1 MAVLKFVNS
10 NYSDFI
16 CSTSTNVTGLNLED
30 AVTHQAISGQATTG
44 TNAFQWLKANDSV
57 EYYIVL
63 SLITSNLTSNYKTHT
78 TPEYYIKGGTNQ
90 NYIQFTFSARMTSQ
104 GYYQVLAGFFLH
116 SNDYPQFTSYVYST
130 QTIVFTQYPTLSDY
144 VDAFES
150 GELGFYLWA
159 YPGTQTDTDTV
170 GLIAFGP
177 SSLTDLNPN
186 PYLVICKYNNASNE
200 DNHSA
205 VNSIFS
211 PVPVT
216 PDFGPDSEED
226 GGWGDFND
234 ETENIEL
241 PDVPSISALSAGFV
255 NMYNPSPAQLQVLVN
270 ALWSNDISQVFWK
283 MFTDPM
289 ESLVSLQ
296 IFPVAPEVTPASV
309 NIVMG
314 NVTLQ
319 DQSTTPITFALAPA
333 LTNQYKII
341 DCGSL
346 QMNEYWGS
354 ALDYSPYTKAEIFL
368 PYIGV
373 KEIDI
378 NDVMAATLHLQY
390 IVDFLTGTC
399 TAQLECVK
407 AQHIDFS
414 APLYH
419 WQGNM
424 AMAVPASASDMSQLI
439 TSIASTL
446 VSAGLTVATGGS
458 GAAIA
463 SGIAGGALNMA
474 NAHPRIE
481 KGGTVAMTAGALD
494 NQTPFIILTRPIQSK
509 PAGFENYKGWPS
521 NITAELG
528 SLSGYTEV
536 EYVHVEVAGATDEER
551 NEIERLLKEGV
562 II

>member
-1 MAVLKFVNS
+1 MAVYIRFNDPNLSPMTCGQAINPATLDWNRINGTLQNCDGNTTKGTNIFAWLYNNDPEFFAFCENNMRNLVRGTYEKYFATYGQDTIKIRFYLEAYASGTFDFGVRVEGNGGLTAYSTRMCWQINAVQANDYTDLLLGEYGPYFIVNPYNQDS
-10 NYSDFI
+10 
-16 CSTSTNVTGLNLED
+16 VTGWG
-30 AVTHQAISGQATTG
+30 VVY
-44 TNAFQWLKANDSV
+44 KACPPYSNRFYTNDSF
-57 EYYIVL
+57 I
-63 SLITSNLTSNYKTHT
+63 S
-78 TPEYYIKGGTNQ
+78 
-90 NYIQFTFSARMTSQ
+90 
-104 GYYQVLAGFFLH
+104 
-116 SNDYPQFTSYVYST
+116 
-130 QTIVFTQYPTLSDY
+130 
-144 VDAFES
+144 
-150 GELGFYLWA
+150 FY
-159 YPGTQTDTDTV
+159 D
-170 GLIAFGP
+170 
-177 SSLTDLNPN
+177 
-186 PYLVICKYNNASNE
+186 YNNATNRATIL
-200 DNHSA
+200 NI
-205 VNSIFS
+205 IFGKS
-211 PVPVT
+211 KQDT
-216 PDFGPDSEED
+216 GPDSDEG

-234 ETENIEL
+234 GTDTITL
-241 PDVPSISALSAGFV
+241 PGVPGISALSAGFV
-255 NMYNPSPAQLQVLVN
+255 NMYNPSPAQLQVLVS

-521 NITAELG
+521 NITAEIG

>member
-1 MAVLKFVNS
+1 MAVYIRFADSENVSPIIVGSAVDPSRMNWTGSGTNFADQTGNYTRGTNLLSWLNTNSATFNAFVNNTLRTNGTGTFTQDFLVYDS
-10 NYSDFI
+10 TVVKLSFKIVATAGKWEYKFSLIGNGISRIVNDRRFIYISASDANNIVDDELGNYGLFFI
-16 CSTSTNVTGLNLED
+16 CNPHVQQTPANLGIIWTWNPDWDTSYSPD
-30 AVTHQAISGQATTG
+30 ARFRNNIFFPLYTFGDASRYQTYIRDLFYNSGQ
-44 TNAFQWLKANDSV
+44 
-57 EYYIVL
+57 
-63 SLITSNLTSNYKTHT
+63 
-78 TPEYYIKGGTNQ
+78 
-90 NYIQFTFSARMTSQ
+90 
-104 GYYQVLAGFFLH
+104 
-116 SNDYPQFTSYVYST
+116 
-130 QTIVFTQYPTLSDY
+130 
-144 VDAFES
+144 
-150 GELGFYLWA
+150 
-159 YPGTQTDTDTV
+159 
-170 GLIAFGP
+170 
-177 SSLTDLNPN
+177 
-186 PYLVICKYNNASNE
+186 
-200 DNHSA
+200 
-205 VNSIFS
+205 SI
-211 PVPVT
+211 
-216 PDFGPDSEED
+216 GPDSDED

-234 ETENIEL
+234 STDTITL
-241 PDVPSISALSAGFV
+241 PSVPGISALSAGFV

-536 EYVHVEVAGATDEER
+536 EYIHVEVAGATDEER